1 MSILQLKKSN
11 CKNCYKCI
19 RNCPVKSIEI
29 KEHQAQIIDNDC
41 VLCGKCILNCPQNAK
56 QIRNDT
62 SVVKNLIR
70 EGKKVIATVAPSF
83 ISTYEV
89 SGFEEFKAYL
99 KRLGF
104 YDAYET
110 AEGAFLVKG
119 QYEKLV
125 EQRWSDTIIS
135 SCCPTVAKL
144 IQKHYPSMIKHF
156 APVLSPMQVSS
167 KLIKERH
174 PECKVIF
181 IGPCI
186 SKKDECECYS
196 GITDYALTF
205 EELREWFEE
214 KEMQPLNNDL
224 GDEVK
229 YISRFF
235 PITGGII
242 KTMAADTEYN
252 YITVDDIENCISVFK
267 EIEEGKLKNCFI
279 EMSACKGSCVNG
291 PLTGKSK
298 VALISNQI
306 RIKDFSL
313 DKKKPLDFD
322 IKSSFDL
329 DKQFKNEQIIY
340 NLPDESQISAIL
352 KQIGKNRL
360 EDELNCG
367 TCGYSTCRDKAIAV
381 YFGKADISMC
391 LPYMKERAESFSD
404 KIISATPNAIITVDS
419 SLNIQQ
425 INNSACKIFGIQNPR
440 DIIGAPVSRIMDEF
454 DFVNAFASEEHTKS
468 HKKYLAEYK
477 KYIEQI
483 FVYDKCNNIVI
494 CIMKDIT
501 ENELKREKINKA
513 KNDSVNITDRIIE
526 KQMRIVHEIASLLGE
541 TTAETKVALT
551 ELKSTILMEENEE

>member
-19 RNCPVKSIEI
+19 RNCPVKAIEI
-29 KEHQAQIIDNDC
+29 KEHQAHIIDNDC
-41 VLCGKCILNCPQNAK
+41 ILCGRCILNCPQNAK
-56 QIRNDT
+56 QIRDDT
-62 SVVKNLIR
+62 AIVKNLIR
-70 EGKKVIATVAPSF
+70 EGKKAIASVAPSF
-83 ISTYEV
+83 FATYEV
-89 SGFEEFKAYL
+89 SGFEEFKGYL
-99 KRLGF
+99 KKLGF

-110 AEGAFLVKG
+110 AEGAFLVKCE
-119 QYEKLV
+119 YEKLV
-125 EQRWSDTIIS
+125 EKRWSNTIIS

-144 IQKHYPSMIKHF
+144 IQKHYPRMIKHF
-156 APVLSPMQVSS
+156 APVISPMEASA

-174 PECKVIF
+174 PDCKVIF

-186 SKKDECECYS
+186 SKKDECQSYP
-196 GITDYALTF
+196 GMTDHVLTF
-205 EELREWFEE
+205 EELKEWFDE
-214 KEMQPLNNDL
+214 KEIQLCNNDL
-224 GDEVK
+224 ANEAK

-235 PITGGII
+235 PTSGGII
-242 KTMAADTEYN
+242 KTMTTDIDYE
-252 YITVDDIENCISVFK
+252 YITVDDIENCISAFK

-279 EMSACKGSCVNG
+279 EMSACKGSCING
-291 PLTGKSK
+291 PLTGKNK
-298 VALISNQI
+298 MTMISSQM
-306 RIKDFSL
+306 RIKDFSM
-313 DKKKPLDFD
+313 DKKSPLDFD
-322 IKSSFDL
+322 IQSSFQL
-329 DKQFKNEQIIY
+329 DKQFKDEQIIY
-340 NLPDESQISAIL
+340 NLPDEFQISSIL
-352 KQIGKNRL
+352 KKIGKNSL

-391 LPYMKERAESFSD
+391 LPYMKERAESLSD

-425 INNSACKIFGIQNPR
+425 INNSACKVFGIQDPR
-440 DIIGAPVSRIMDEF
+440 DIIGSPVSRIMDEF
-454 DFVNAFASEEHTKS
+454 DFVNAFASEKHTKD
-468 HKKYLAEYK
+468 HKVYLAEYK
-477 KYIEQI
+477 KYLEQI

-501 ENELKREKINKA
+501 ENELRRERINKA

-551 ELKSTILMEENEE
+551 DLKSTILMEEDEA